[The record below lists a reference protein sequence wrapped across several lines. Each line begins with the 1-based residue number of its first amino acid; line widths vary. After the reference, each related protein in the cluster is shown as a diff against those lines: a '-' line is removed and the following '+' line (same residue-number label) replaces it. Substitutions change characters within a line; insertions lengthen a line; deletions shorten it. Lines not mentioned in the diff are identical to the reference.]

1 MKKTVGI
8 MVAVVLTI
16 FTMGT
21 ALAMQQRQQG
31 QTPLAAPV
39 GTHDFSLASGSARVS
54 RQSSQHRQQSV
65 ARTVKAGTAASSVRA
80 SQSDPSQSVS
90 TKIPATHR
98 SANAKT
104 KTSQTVT
111 VAKKKANATKTNQAA
126 DQVHLTVTGYKK
138 SFYRGNLKV
147 TSKSTVFS
155 VLQDSKLK
163 VGYQGGAAVY
173 VSSIHGLAQNDVK
186 VGSGWKYTVNGKYVD
201 QAANSKRVQRGD
213 RVHWYFTTAS

>member
-39 GTHDFSLASGSARVS
+39 GTHDSSLASSSARAR
-54 RQSSQHRQQSV
+54 RQSSQQSV
-65 ARTVKAGTAASSVRA
+65 AKAVKAGTSASSVRA
-80 SQSDPSQSVS
+80 SQQVASQSVS
-90 TKIPATHR
+90 AKTPTTRHLTG
-98 SANAKT
+98 NQKT
-104 KTSQTVT
+104 KTSQTAT
-111 VAKKKANATKTNQAA
+111 VAKKNPRATKASQAA

-138 SFYRGNLKV
+138 NFYQGNLKI
-147 TSKSTVFS
+147 TNKSTVFS
-155 VLQDSKLK
+155 VLQASKLK
-163 VGYQGGAAVY
+163 LGYQGGTAVY
-173 VSSIHGLAQNDVK
+173 VSSIQGLAQNDVK
-186 VGSGWKYTVNGKYVD
+186 VGSGWKFTVNGKFVD

-213 RVHWYFTTAS
+213 RVHWYFTTAG